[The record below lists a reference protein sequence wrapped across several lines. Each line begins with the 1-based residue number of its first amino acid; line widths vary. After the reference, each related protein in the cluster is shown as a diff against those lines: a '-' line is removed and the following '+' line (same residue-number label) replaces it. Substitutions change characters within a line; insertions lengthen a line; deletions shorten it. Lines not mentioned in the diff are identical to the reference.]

1 MAIEALGR
9 LYNVAPI
16 AAGTLISVKDAAGIE
31 FVVTGA
37 DTFTLA
43 SAATY
48 NGSTTSLPVITD
60 YFTCTSTSGG
70 AKWVAA
76 TQAASASLATTGSG
90 AAVFY
95 VDCAALP
102 SAALYVS
109 LSAAASGLVSA
120 YVINLLVHRAPNN
133 LRQLSGSAS

>member
-1 MAIEALGR
+1 MAIEGLGR
-9 LYNVAPI
+9 LYNAAPI
-16 AAGTLISVKDAAGIE
+16 AAGTLISVKDASAIE
-31 FVVTGA
+31 FITTGA

-48 NGSTTSLPVITD
+48 NGTTANLGVITD
-60 YFTCTSTSGG
+60 YFTNTSTSGG

-76 TQAASASLATTGSG
+76 TQAASATIATASGSTL
-90 AAVFY
+90 FY

-109 LSAAASGLVSA
+109 LSAAGSGLVTA
-120 YVINLLVHRAPNN
+120 VVINLLIQRAPAN
-133 LRQLSGSAS
+133 LRQLSGSSS